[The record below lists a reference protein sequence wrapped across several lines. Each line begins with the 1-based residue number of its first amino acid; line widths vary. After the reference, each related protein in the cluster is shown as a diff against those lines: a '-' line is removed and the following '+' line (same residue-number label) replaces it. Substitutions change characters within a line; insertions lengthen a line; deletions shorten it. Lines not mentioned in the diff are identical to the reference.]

1 MFLSK
6 FWTLILVII
15 VAMLLSVIYLVP
27 SSINESRVGNV
38 RALIVKDRLQMESIL
53 KMEARSRLDTTIV
66 FAVDQVVR
74 EQLFEALKRKDP
86 TQVPMETKEKL
97 LSQMRKLNDGLTTFK
112 ADILIAVDRD
122 GIVIGQVGENERS
135 SGYSLRGF
143 PLVQAALRG
152 YLMDDSWFFDGKLYR
167 MSARPVIHSGM
178 YVGAIIHGQKMSK
191 DFADVLSRASDSQVG
206 IYVEDHIVAVA
217 TPGIAADEAAEKG
230 QEKEKDKKKAAAP
243 EAAGVF
249 ATDAQINTI
258 LVDDVFKDKEYMAS
272 GRSSVILSKG
282 KYYVVAIK
290 MVGEA
295 RKNNA
300 GIVLIRQ
307 VPKVG
312 GVMAFVKSIKKTEL
326 AAVPWWQIG
335 SLTFGLLFIG
345 VLLIY
350 LEGDRPKS
358 RFLREVEKM
367 VSKEGERLNIYLFRG
382 KYRKLADA
390 INRAIDKAVQVLV
403 SKATSEAP
411 SVAKILSGVSV
422 DNRLSKPAFEVPGQI
437 SLDDI
442 PPPPPA
448 DDKAKGRKPRTPTVP
463 SIGGAVPVPM
473 QPPAPKPAP
482 APAPAAPMPR
492 PAAQAPAAPQK
503 PPAASVPIPMQP
515 APLPPPKPMPQ
526 AAKPQPSA
534 AVKPADAKAGI
545 SAWGGGLDEEE
556 TRIYEGEKG
565 GPLPAI
571 PADRVPPV
579 QPAPPRPAAGMP
591 AAVDG
596 DEELFRRIYE
606 EFYKTKVACGEN
618 VDNLTFDR
626 FKATLRKQEEA
637 IRERT
642 RCKKVEF
649 RVYVKD
655 GKAALKAS
663 PIK

>member
-74 EQLFEALKRKDP
+74 EQLFEAVKRKDP
-86 TQVPMETKEKL
+86 TQVPMEIKEKL

-112 ADILIAVDRD
+112 ADILIAVDKD

-135 SGYSLRGF
+135 SGYSLKGF

-191 DFADVLSRASDSQVG
+191 DFADILSRASDSQVG

-217 TPGIAADEAAEKG
+217 TPGTPAAETPEKAVEKG
-230 QEKEKDKKKAAAP
+230 KEKDPKKAAAP

-258 LVDDVFKDKEYMAS
+258 LVDDVFKDKDYMAS

-282 KYYVVAIK
+282 KYYVVSIK

-312 GVMAFVKSIKKTEL
+312 GVMEFVKSIKKQEL

-335 SLTFGLLFIG
+335 ALTFALLFIG

-358 RFLREVEKM
+358 RFLKEVEKM

-411 SVAKILSGVSV
+411 SVAKILSGVPKDS
-422 DNRLSKPAFEVPGQI
+422 RLSKPAFEVPGQI

-448 DDKAKGRKPRTPTVP
+448 DDKAKGKRPRTPTAP
-463 SIGGAVPVPM
+463 SISGSVPV
-473 QPPAPKPAP
+473 QPAPKPAP
-482 APAPAAPMPR
+482 APAQAPAPVPR
-492 PAAQAPAAPQK
+492 PVAQAPAVPQK
-503 PPAASVPIPMQP
+503 PAPAPVQVPMQP
-515 APLPPPKPMPQ
+515 APLPPPKPMTP
-526 AAKPQPSA
+526 AAKPQPPGP
-534 AVKPADAKAGI
+534 VKPADAKAGI

-556 TRIYEGEKG
+556 TRIYEGDKG
-565 GPLPAI
+565 GILPAI

-579 QPAPPRPAAGMP
+579 QPAPPRPAAGIP
-591 AAVDG
+591 AVLDG
-596 DEELFRRIYE
+596 EEELFRRIYE

-626 FKATLRKQEEA
+626 FRATLRKQEEA

-642 RCKKVEF
+642 KCKKVEF